1 MHSESPSAHVAP
13 EPVAPAQVDAVRAFN
28 RFYTRRIDV
37 LREDLLDSPY
47 TLTQARVLFELA
59 QREPV
64 AAREIGETLGLDAGY
79 LSRIVQ
85 AFVDAGLVEKQ
96 RSEHDARSFALRL
109 TEPGRAAFAVLDR
122 RSHQT
127 TAAML
132 ATLSP
137 LDRERLLRAI
147 GEAERAL
154 TAPALPAP
162 QRLRVREYGIGDI
175 GWAIE
180 RHARLYADEYG
191 WNGEFEAM
199 VARLFAQFAG
209 GHDPARERCWIAE
222 IDGERVGCV
231 FVVANAEDA
240 QVAQLRCLLVD
251 PRARGLGVGRRLVET
266 CIGFAR
272 EAGYQ
277 RMRLWTNDILVA
289 ARRIYEG
296 FGFVL
301 VEENRHHSFGHD
313 LVGQIWER
321 SLE

>member
-1 MHSESPSAHVAP
+1 MTSEIAPS
-13 EPVAPAQVDAVRAFN
+13 QVDAVRAFN

-64 AAREIGETLGLDAGY
+64 AAHEIGQTLGLDPGY

-85 AFVDAGLVEKQ
+85 AFVEAGLVEKQ
-96 RSEHDARSFALRL
+96 RSEQDARSFALRL
-109 TEPGRAAFAVLDR
+109 TASGRAAFASLDR
-122 RSHQT
+122 DSHQA

-132 ATLSP
+132 TALSP

-147 GEAERAL
+147 ADAERAL
-154 TAPALPAP
+154 TPHALPAP
-162 QRLRVREYGIGDI
+162 QRLRVREHAIGDL

-191 WNGEFEAM
+191 WNHEFEAL
-199 VARLFAQFAG
+199 VATLFAQFATRR
-209 GHDPARERCWIAE
+209 DPARERCWIAE

-231 FVVANAEDA
+231 FVVAHAGDP

-251 PRARGLGVGRRLVET
+251 PRARGLGVGRRLVDT
-266 CIGFAR
+266 CIGFAG
-272 EAGYQ
+272 EAGYA
-277 RMRLWTNDILVA
+277 RMRLWTNDVLVA
-289 ARRIYEG
+289 ARRLYEG
-296 FGFVL
+296 SGFVL
-301 VEENRHHSFGHD
+301 VEENRHRSFGHD

-321 SLE
+321 ALP